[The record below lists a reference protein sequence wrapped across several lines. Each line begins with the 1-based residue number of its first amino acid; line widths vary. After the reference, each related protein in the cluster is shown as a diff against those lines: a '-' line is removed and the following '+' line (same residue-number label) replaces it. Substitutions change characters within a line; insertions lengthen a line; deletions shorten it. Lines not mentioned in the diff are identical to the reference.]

1 MDQTIHSHT
10 HVMDAKWIFLLIM
23 NRDTNDKL
31 CGNLVEMENPI
42 PPPGPPSLQ
51 SSISM
56 ESLQDNIKL
65 GKINSV
71 CSKGQSDA
79 DSSIYEWGKNTL

>member
-10 HVMDAKWIFLLIM
+10 HVMDAEWIFLLIM

-31 CGNLVEMENPI
+31 FGHLVEMENPS

-56 ESLQDNIKL
+56 ESLQGNENL
-65 GKINSV
+65 GKRNNV
-71 CSKGQSDA
+71 CSKGQRDE
-79 DSSIYEWGKNTL
+79 DSRIRK